1 MPLPSAWVP
10 WKTPVMIE
18 RELEV
23 VSRGNRLCGSLCL
36 PHEGSSPLVLM
47 IHGSG
52 PLDRNENIEGLELNI
67 FNAIAYEL
75 AAQGIAS
82 VRYDKR
88 GCGQSEGDYYSA
100 GYSDLVA
107 DAAAWIEFLQAAPYC
122 GPLFL
127 LGHSEG
133 GLIASQVSLDYPQVA
148 GLVLLCPFIARVDHI
163 LLQQAR
169 TLEQDM
175 RTRPGISGLLQRLL
189 MRWGGGPVA
198 RQEKLVAVAR
208 QSTTDT
214 FRLRGQTYPA
224 RWFREL
230 FALESSDLYARV
242 GCPLLLIGGGKDI
255 QCDPAGVHRIAALV
269 NSKAR
274 VQTFP
279 DLTHILRS
287 DEQVASFQRY
297 AELLQQPV
305 DPAVLQTISGW
316 LAALS
321 GSAADPV
328 FRPRAAHQR
337 LP

>member
-1 MPLPSAWVP
+1 MPLPSAWMP

-107 DAAAWIEFLQAAPYC
+107 
-122 GPLFL
+122 
-127 LGHSEG
+127 
-133 GLIASQVSLDYPQVA
+133 
-148 GLVLLCPFIARVDHI
+148 
-163 LLQQAR
+163 
-169 TLEQDM
+169 
-175 RTRPGISGLLQRLL
+175 
-189 MRWGGGPVA
+189 
-198 RQEKLVAVAR
+198 R

-242 GCPLLLIGGGKDI
+242 GCPLLLIGGGKDV
-255 QCDPAGVHRIAALV
+255 QCDPADVHRIAALV